1 MSMTTITVKV
11 PTEIYEQAKAILSGY
26 GLTVEDACIL
36 FLEETV
42 AQGKIPFSY
51 TQEDLEEVRKWE
63 KMMDG

>member
-11 PTEIYEQAKAILSGY
+11 PTDIYEQAKSILMKH
-26 GLTVEDACIL
+26 GLTVEDACVL

-51 TQEDLEEVRKWE
+51 TQEDIEEVRKLE
-63 KMMDG
+63 ISE

>member
-1 MSMTTITVKV
+1 MSMTTITITV
-11 PTEIYEQAKAILSGY
+11 PTEIYEQAKAILKEC
-26 GLTVEDACIL
+26 GLTVEAACVL

-51 TQEDLEEVRKWE
+51 THEDIEEVRKWE

>member
-11 PTEIYEQAKAILSGY
+11 PTEIYEQAKSILMKY
-26 GLTVEDACIL
+26 GLTVEDACVL
-36 FLEETV
+36 FLKETV

-51 TQEDLEEVRKWE
+51 TQEDIEEVRKWE